1 MLEVG
6 CYRVSG
12 SASDLAK
19 LKKAFESGKP
29 SYRDYTLYK
38 CIYNCKMFYALQ
50 MLMRRSSC
58 CARWTYIRSLAY

>member
-19 LKKAFESGKP
+19 LKKAFESGKL
-29 SYRDYTLYK
+29 SY
-38 CIYNCKMFYALQ
+38 IVIVH
-50 MLMRRSSC
+50 
-58 CARWTYIRSLAY
+58 YIHL

>member
-19 LKKAFESGKP
+19 LKKAFESGK
-29 SYRDYTLYK
+29 RDGQRFL
-38 CIYNCKMFYALQ
+38 CIYLY
-50 MLMRRSSC
+50 
-58 CARWTYIRSLAY
+58 

>member
-19 LKKAFESGKP
+19 LKKAFESGK
-29 SYRDYTLYK
+29 RDGQRV
-38 CIYNCKMFYALQ
+38 FH
-50 MLMRRSSC
+50 
-58 CARWTYIRSLAY
+58 AYMYVY

>member
-19 LKKAFESGKP
+19 LKKAFESGKL
-29 SYRDYTLYK
+29 SYIEIVNCLY
-38 CIYNCKMFYALQ
+38 Q
-50 MLMRRSSC
+50 
-58 CARWTYIRSLAY
+58 